1 MGKAKIS
8 FKYKLM
14 LDIAMVIVLS
24 LLFRKNTLGMAFHEI
39 AGLIILAVFIIHVA
53 LNRSWVFVIT
63 RNLLSSKTTI
73 RAKICWLIDCA
84 LVICFVLIGL
94 SGILMSKVVFHFN
107 VAGNWKT
114 LHYFCAA
121 LALILAGAHLG
132 MHGAVIGHSIAR
144 LFKKIPVKTVTVVF
158 GVVSL
163 VIIAF
168 GAYSLTSTSFSRW
181 ITMPFESQSAS
192 PERMPINFSEHTES
206 EKPDATA
213 ESSTDAASG
222 ESSDAMQSG
231 ESSDA
236 MQSGESS
243 DAMRSGESSDAMQSG
258 DNAMMAHGD
267 KMQVQRTPGSMI
279 LGSLQTF
286 IQFFSIM
293 YFFAAIT
300 CVIDMVFMN
309 KKKVS

>member
-1 MGKAKIS
+1 
-8 FKYKLM
+8 
-14 LDIAMVIVLS
+14 
-24 LLFRKNTLGMAFHEI
+24 
-39 AGLIILAVFIIHVA
+39 
-53 LNRSWVFVIT
+53 
-63 RNLLSSKTTI
+63 
-73 RAKICWLIDCA
+73 
-84 LVICFVLIGL
+84 
-94 SGILMSKVVFHFN
+94 
-107 VAGNWKT
+107 
-114 LHYFCAA
+114 
-121 LALILAGAHLG
+121 
-132 MHGAVIGHSIAR
+132 
-144 LFKKIPVKTVTVVF
+144 
-158 GVVSL
+158 
-163 VIIAF
+163 
-168 GAYSLTSTSFSRW
+168 
-181 ITMPFESQSAS
+181 MPFESQSAS

-222 ESSDAMQSG
+222 ESSDAMQ
-231 ESSDA
+231 
-236 MQSGESS
+236 
-243 DAMRSGESSDAMQSG
+243 SGESSDAMQSG